1 MAEYVTILFE
11 IVIGVAITIA
21 VRYGI
26 PYIKALTEDVRL
38 ATVLN
43 IIQSEVEAA
52 EERIKE
58 KGQGKAKKAEVI
70 TFVTNWL
77 RDKKIN
83 VTQDMIS
90 RWIDAAVR
98 TMNKEMGKYKED

>member
-1 MAEYVTILFE
+1 MADYITILFE
-11 IVIGVAITIA
+11 IVISVAVVLAI
-21 VRYGI
+21 RYGI
-26 PYIKALTEDVRL
+26 PYLKALTENEKL
-38 ATVLN
+38 STVLS

-70 TFVTNWL
+70 KFVSNWL
-77 RDKKIN
+77 NDKKIN
-83 VTQDMIS
+83 ITEDMLS

-98 TMNKEMGKYKED
+98 AMNKEMGKYKED

>member
-1 MAEYVTILFE
+1 MQEYVTIFFE
-11 IVIGVAITIA
+11 IVISVAIA
-21 VRYGI
+21 VAFRYGI

-38 ATVLN
+38 ATILN